1 MSCYI
6 IHGDKITHY
15 RHSYALHLSLIN
27 FLYKFEHSNC
37 VLTFKAITGW
47 KQQLS
52 RQYGSPDGVAYLF
65 AEEDNF
71 FFGLATAPAHVE
83 DRLEDAWLQFATE
96 TSCDDNGNVR
106 DQRPVDAL
114 MASAAGDGGSQQ
126 SWRSIGGENIGDR
139 EQRKPLRV
147 AMEAMLR
154 GFEILAESGE
164 SAGGDNCSHNV
175 AAWHNVPCP

>member
-1 MSCYI
+1 M
-6 IHGDKITHY
+6 
-15 RHSYALHLSLIN
+15 
-27 FLYKFEHSNC
+27 
-37 VLTFKAITGW
+37 
-47 KQQLS
+47 S

-126 SWRSIGGENIGDR
+126 SWRSTGGENIGDR